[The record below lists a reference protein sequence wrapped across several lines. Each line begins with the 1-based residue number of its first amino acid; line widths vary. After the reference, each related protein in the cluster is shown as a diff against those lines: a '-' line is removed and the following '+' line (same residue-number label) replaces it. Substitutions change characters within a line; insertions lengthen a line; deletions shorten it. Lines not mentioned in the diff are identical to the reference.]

1 MVTVGRPCQDE
12 EQQSV
17 FRTMTV
23 EIVFPV
29 EFIVQGTP
37 VSLQVKRTESKNI
50 WKERVKQ
57 ASYSALPEGHFATDL
72 SLAVTLFYFPD
83 GQMQGDVDNIV
94 KPILDALDKHIY
106 FTDRQIERVW
116 VQKFEPGRI
125 FQFRNP
131 SASLAEALVGQKP
144 LLYIRVGNDPAE
156 GLV

>member
-1 MVTVGRPCQDE
+1 
-12 EQQSV
+12 
-17 FRTMTV
+17 MTV
-23 EIVFPV
+23 EIVFPM

-37 VSLQVKRTESKNI
+37 VSLQVKRAESKTI

-57 ASYSALPEGHFATDL
+57 ASYTVLPEGHFATGS

-83 GQMQGDVDNIV
+83 GEMQGDVDNIV

-106 FTDRQIERVW
+106 FSDRQIERVW

-131 SASLAEALVGQKP
+131 SASLAEALEGQKP
-144 LLYIRVGNDPAE
+144 LLYIRLGNDLTE